1 MQTVTANDLKTKGIA
16 ALENGLA
23 ENDEA
28 VITVRG
34 KERFIVMDIDH
45 YQQLREFELEMAL
58 VQARADVVQ
67 GDVIIE
73 SVEEHIKRL
82 TDGL

>member
-16 ALENGLA
+16 ALESGLA

-34 KERFIVMDIDH
+34 KERFIVMDVAH
-45 YQQLREFELEMAL
+45 YHQLRELELEMAL
-58 VQARADVVQ
+58 IQAKADVAQ
-67 GDVIIE
+67 GEVITE
-73 SVEEHIKRL
+73 SVEDHMKRV

>member
-16 ALENGLA
+16 ALESGLA

-34 KERFIVMDIDH
+34 KERFVVMDMEH
-45 YQQLREFELEMAL
+45 YHELRELELELAL
-58 VQARADVVQ
+58 LQARAEVER
-67 GDVIIE
+67 GEAITE
-73 SVEEHIKRL
+73 SVDEHIKRV